1 MSAHA
6 PPGTISTRRAEE
18 QGDVSIAAL
27 LMARATATQIADHDR
42 ASPVGI
48 GIPPVVGA
56 VRIPAV
62 IGTIRLIGA
71 DDHDR
76 RRHLI
81 SRDWGRRH
89 HDAMRE
95 ANQEGHPHRQYD
107 EPSFEALHRQLSTSA
122 MCFGRRARHPARP
135 GPWWHTDSSTSG
147 GYLQHMLCHSERSA
161 FRRREK
167 RPGARI
173 TRSGWAFQQRAGRSF
188 ESGVEVGSVHIL
200 QCTPLHGGSI
210 ASSRREGEERAKGKK
225 TPRSGEVG

>member
-173 TRSGWAFQQRAGRSF
+173 TLMVGVSTESWALLRERCRGWVRAHLTMHAAPWRFYRFFQAG
-188 ESGVEVGSVHIL
+188 G
-200 QCTPLHGGSI
+200 
-210 ASSRREGEERAKGKK
+210 RRTR
-225 TPRSGEVG
+225 